1 MIADNAFTDKI
12 GQHPVG
18 TVYRSVGQCFLY
30 IIICKRYV
38 STLAIFKIRPQS
50 LGRSMVV
57 KIGVLHSLKKIVLT
71 CQTTENHICQSVTVM
86 CVDIAEGGIIVI
98 RL

>member
-1 MIADNAFTDKI
+1 
-12 GQHPVG
+12 
-18 TVYRSVGQCFLY
+18 
-30 IIICKRYV
+30 
-38 STLAIFKIRPQS
+38 
-50 LGRSMVV
+50 MVI

-71 CQTTENHICQSVTVM
+71 CQTTEDHICQSVAVM